1 MKNMTSVKEIIE
13 EAVIKS
19 KKLKEAMIRAKW
31 EEIVEGL
38 FFKSSPLYIKEGVLY
53 VTVESSVLLQH
64 MYMNKNKYIEKI
76 NKTLKGDYISDI
88 VLKVGKIPIE
98 EYFKDNPESESEV
111 SRADEVEIVLSSDE
125 YKELQKSVS
134 NIENKQIQDKVL
146 SLKIQSLKREKS
158 LTKIGYKYCIEC
170 GILHKNPGNLCTIC
184 ENKRHIKREE
194 ILLKLFREN
203 PYTSLEEA
211 EKSIEG
217 LSKEEYDKGKE
228 KKLDKIYKRA
238 EFAIKD
244 GSIGDAHLELIEYF
258 KLETGERE
266 LKRVAEKADNLIE
279 LIKEKLQRR

>member
-31 EEIVEGL
+31 KEIAEGL
-38 FFKSSPLYIKEGVLY
+38 FFKSSPLYIREGVLY
-53 VTVESSVLLQH
+53 VMVESSVLLQH
-64 MYMNKNKYIEKI
+64 MYMNKNKYIKKI
-76 NKTLKGDYISDI
+76 NEMLKGDYISEI

-98 EYFKDNPESESEV
+98 EYFNGNLDRDSEK
-111 SRADEVEIVLSSDE
+111 ADEVEAALSSDE
-125 YKELQKSVS
+125 YKELQKSVE
-134 NIENKQIQDKVL
+134 NIENKQIKDKVL

-158 LTKIGYKYCIEC
+158 LRKIGYKYCSEC
-170 GILHKNPGNLCTIC
+170 GILHKNPKDLCTVC
-184 ENKRHIKREE
+184 ENKNHMRREE

-203 PYTSLEEA
+203 PYTSLEGA
-211 EKSIEG
+211 EKFIEG

-228 KKLDKIYKRA
+228 KKLDKIYKRS

-244 GSIGDAHLELIEYF
+244 GSIEAAHTELMEYF
-258 KLETGERE
+258 KLETGERDI
-266 LKRVAEKADNLIE
+266 KRIAEKADNLIE

>member
-64 MYMNKNKYIEKI
+64 MYMNKNKHIEKI
-76 NKTLKGDYISDI
+76 NEILKGDYISDI
-88 VLKVGKIPIE
+88 ILKVGKIPLE
-98 EYFKDNPESESEV
+98 EYFKDNIDSESD
-111 SRADEVEIVLSSDE
+111 RPDEIESPISHEE
-125 YKELQKSVS
+125 YKELQKSVE
-134 NIENKQIQDKVL
+134 NIENKQIKDKVL

-158 LTKIGYKYCIEC
+158 LMKIGYKYCSQC
-170 GILHKNPGNLCTIC
+170 GILHKNPKSLCTIC
-184 ENKRHIKREE
+184 ENKDHLKREE
-194 ILLKLFREN
+194 ILLRLFREN
-203 PYTSLEEA
+203 PYISFEEA
-211 EKSIEG
+211 EKSAEG

-244 GSIGDAHLELIEYF
+244 GSIGHARLELMDYF
-258 KLETGERE
+258 KLETGEKDI
-266 LKRVAEKADNLIE
+266 KRVVEKVENLIE
-279 LIKEKLQRR
+279 LIKEKLRRR

>member
-64 MYMNKNKYIEKI
+64 MYMNKNNYIKRI
-76 NKTLKGDYISDI
+76 NEILKGNYISDMI
-88 VLKVGKIPIE
+88 FKVGKIPLE
-98 EYFKDNPESESEV
+98 EYFKENISSETE
-111 SRADEVEIVLSSDE
+111 RPDEVEAALSPHE
-125 YKELQKSVS
+125 YKELEKSVE
-134 NIENKQIQDKVL
+134 NIENKQIKDKVL
-146 SLKIQSLKREKS
+146 SLKVKSLKREKS
-158 LTKIGYKYCIEC
+158 LKKIGYKYCSEC
-170 GILHKNPGNLCTIC
+170 GILHKNSGKLCTIC

-194 ILLKLFREN
+194 TLLKLFREN
-203 PYTSLEEA
+203 PYTTLKEA
-211 EKSIEG
+211 EKFIYK

-244 GSIGDAHLELIEYF
+244 GSIEVARLELIEYF
-258 KLETGERE
+258 KLETGEKE
-266 LKRVAEKADNLIE
+266 IKRITEKADNLIE
-279 LIKEKLQRR
+279 LIREKLHRR